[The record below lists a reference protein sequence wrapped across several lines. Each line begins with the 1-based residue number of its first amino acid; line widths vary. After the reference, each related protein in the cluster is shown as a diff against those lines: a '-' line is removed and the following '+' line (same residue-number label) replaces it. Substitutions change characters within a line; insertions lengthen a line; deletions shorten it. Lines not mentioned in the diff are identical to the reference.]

1 MTDATV
7 AQTPPSPLGP
17 PQGPQPGSPPGSN
30 PGAQADNQLLAPR
43 RRFRTLRK
51 LVRHRSFMIGLI
63 IVLVLVIAAI
73 IGPWLTGIDPTS
85 MRIRNRFKPP
95 SSAFWFGADQFGRD
109 VLTRVL
115 YGARLSLTIGLSVAL
130 LSGVVGTIIGIA
142 AGYFRRL
149 DSLLMRFMD
158 ALLAFPAILL
168 AIGISAALGPQV
180 TSVIVALG
188 VAYVPRTARITR
200 ASTLVIREM
209 EYVEAAR
216 LSGASHL
223 RMIFR
228 HILPN
233 CMGPLVVQLTF
244 VFAYAILAEAALSF
258 LGIGPPPPAPSWG
271 NIIAEGRDYSIEAW
285 WIMLFPGIA
294 ISLAALGMNLLGD
307 GLRDVLDPRLK
318 VES

>member
-1 MTDATV
+1 MTDAV
-7 AQTPPSPLGP
+7 AMRPLARP
-17 PQGPQPGSPPGSN
+17 AAAALAP
-30 PGAQADNQLLAPR
+30 AEVEQLLAPR
-43 RRFRTLRK
+43 KRFRLARK
-51 LVRHRSFMIGLI
+51 LFRHRSFVIGLV
-63 IVLVLVIAAI
+63 IVLLLVLAAI
-73 IGPWLTGIDPTS
+73 VGPMLTGLDPTA
-85 MRIRNRFKPP
+85 MRMRNRFKPP
-95 SSAFWFGADQFGRD
+95 SADFWFGADQFGRD
-109 VLTRVL
+109 LLTRVL
-115 YGARLSLTIGLSVAL
+115 HGARLSLFIGLSVAV
-130 LSGVVGTIIGIA
+130 LSGVVGTVIGVC

-149 DSLLMRFMD
+149 DSVLMRFMD

-168 AIGISAALGPQV
+168 AIGISAALGPQT
-180 TSVIVALG
+180 TSVIVALS

-223 RMIFR
+223 RMIWK

-285 WIMLFPGIA
+285 WIMLFPGLA

-318 VES
+318 VET

>member
-1 MTDATV
+1 MTDAT
-7 AQTPPSPLGP
+7 ALKIAGDAMAP
-17 PQGPQPGSPPGSN
+17 
-30 PGAQADNQLLAPR
+30 AQAQPEQLLAPR
-43 RRFRTLRK
+43 RKLRILRK
-51 LVRHRSFMIGLI
+51 LVRHRSFMIGLA
-63 IVLVLVIAAI
+63 IVLVLLIAAI
-73 IGPWLTGIDPTS
+73 VGPMLTGMEPTQ
-85 MRIRNRFKPP
+85 MRMRNRFKPP
-95 SSAFWFGADQFGRD
+95 MPGLWFGADQFGRD

-115 YGARLSLTIGLSVAL
+115 HGARLSLFIGLSVAL
-130 LSGVVGTIIGIA
+130 MSGVIGGIVGVA

-149 DSLLMRFMD
+149 DSLLMRCMD

-168 AIGISAALGPQV
+168 AIGISAALGPQ
-180 TSVIVALG
+180 TLSVIVALG
-188 VAYVPRTARITR
+188 IAYVPRTALITR

-216 LSGASHL
+216 LAGASHL

-244 VFAYAILAEAALSF
+244 VFAYAILAEATLSF

-271 NIIAEGRDYSIEAW
+271 NIIAEGRDFAVEAW
-285 WIMLFPGIA
+285 WIMLFPGLA

-318 VES
+318 VET

>member
-1 MTDATV
+1 MRPVARPAATAAAHAEV
-7 AQTPPSPLGP
+7 E
-17 PQGPQPGSPPGSN
+17 
-30 PGAQADNQLLAPR
+30 QLLAPR
-43 RRFRTLRK
+43 KRLRLVRK
-51 LVRHRSFMIGLI
+51 LFRHRSFVIGLV
-63 IVLVLVIAAI
+63 IVLLLVLAAI
-73 IGPWLTGIDPTS
+73 VGPMLTGLDPTA
-85 MRIRNRFKPP
+85 MRMRNRFKPP
-95 SSAFWFGADQFGRD
+95 SAAFWFGADAFGRD
-109 VLTRVL
+109 LLTRVL
-115 YGARLSLTIGLSVAL
+115 YGARLSMFIGLSVAV
-130 LSGVVGTIIGIA
+130 LSGVVGTVIGVC

-149 DSLLMRFMD
+149 DSVLMRFMD

-168 AIGISAALGPQV
+168 AIGISAALGPQT
-180 TSVIVALG
+180 TSVIVALS

-223 RMIFR
+223 RMICK

-318 VES
+318 VET

>member
-1 MTDATV
+1 MTEAAV
-7 AQTPPSPLGP
+7 LSPSLGAP
-17 PQGPQPGSPPGSN
+17 SE
-30 PGAQADNQLLAPR
+30 AEQLLAPR
-43 RRFRTLRK
+43 RRFRLARK
-51 LVRHRSFMIGLI
+51 LLRHRSFMIGLV
-63 IVLVLVIAAI
+63 IVVLLVLAAI
-73 IGPWLTGIDPTS
+73 VGPWLTGMDPTA
-85 MRIRNRFKPP
+85 MRMRNRFKPP
-95 SSAFWFGADQFGRD
+95 MQGLWFGADQFGRD
-109 VLTRVL
+109 MLTRVL
-115 YGARLSLTIGLSVAL
+115 HGARLSLFIGLSVAV
-130 LSGVVGTIIGIA
+130 LSGIVGTLVGIA

-149 DSLLMRFMD
+149 DSLLMRCMD

-168 AIGISAALGPQV
+168 AIGISAALGPQT

-188 VAYVPRTARITR
+188 VAYIPRTARITR

-216 LSGASHL
+216 LSGAGHL
-223 RMIFR
+223 RMIFK

-258 LGIGPPPPAPSWG
+258 LGIGPPPPTPSWG
-271 NIIAEGRDYSIEAW
+271 NIIAEGRDYSVEAW

-318 VES
+318 VET

>member
-1 MTDATV
+1 MTEAASIPV
-7 AQTPPSPLGP
+7 GLPNALARPAVQ
-17 PQGPQPGSPPGSN
+17 
-30 PGAQADNQLLAPR
+30 QLLAPR
-43 RRFRTLRK
+43 RRFPLVRK
-51 LVRHRSFMIGLI
+51 LFKHRSFVIGLT
-63 IVLVLVIAAI
+63 IVALLVLAAI
-73 IGPWLTGIDPTS
+73 IGPWLTGLDPTA
-85 MRIRNRFKPP
+85 MRMRNRFKPP
-95 SSAFWFGADQFGRD
+95 MPGLWFGADQFGRD

-115 YGARLSLTIGLSVAL
+115 YGARLSLFIGLSVAL
-130 LSGVVGTIIGIA
+130 MSGAIGALIGIC

-168 AIGISAALGPQV
+168 AIGISAALGPQT
-180 TSVIVALG
+180 TSVIIALG

-216 LSGASHL
+216 LSGAGHV
-223 RMIFR
+223 RMILR

-285 WIMLFPGIA
+285 WIMLFPGLA

-318 VES
+318 VET